1 VPKKGAESLKNDL
14 NNFTKDFK
22 FKGKDTGKLQH
33 IYFNSEEIYID
44 NNGNETGDSIDL
56 LPCDYVLD
64 PTKKFER
71 EEFEPENLFSEE
83 IEVQSYEDI

>member
-1 VPKKGAESLKNDL
+1 M
-14 NNFTKDFK
+14 
-22 FKGKDTGKLQH
+22 QH

-64 PTKKFER
+64 ATEK
-71 EEFEPENLFSEE
+71 FEPENLFSED